1 MGADLMLNYVE
12 IAEPR
17 EKAQSRL
24 DQLVLTEADL
34 STFEN
39 CGYHYFEDEDF
50 SEELAK
56 KMRAKIQEALDVVY
70 GCHEKGYR
78 RDITSLTIDGNRTF
92 YFTGG
97 MSWGEDPSECYTDFW
112 IFFEF
117 LGYPS
122 HESPDSE
129 AVKKWKEEANV

>member
-17 EKAQSRL
+17 EKAQARL
-24 DQLVLTEADL
+24 DRLVLTEADL
-34 STFEN
+34 FTFEN
-39 CGYHYFEDEDF
+39 CGCYDFQDEDF

-56 KMRAKIQEALDVVY
+56 KMRAKIQEALDIIY
-70 GCHEKGYR
+70 DFHEKGYR
-78 RDITSLTIDGNRTF
+78 RDMTSLTIDGNRTF

-97 MSWGEDPSECYTDFW
+97 MSWGDDPSECYTDFW
-112 IFFEF
+112 IFAEF

-129 AVKKWKEEANV
+129 AVKEWKEEANV